1 MISPT
6 KSATTD
12 YIFLTYSFD
21 VLVDDSLILWARTSY
36 VPGTFGVSA
45 NSSLD
50 FTFIKFS
57 PVDRSV
63 QWVTSIDL
71 NNNND
76 QEISTYVFEGS
87 IYFLL
92 TSTTIEYCIGNFS
105 ISDGKIQ
112 WNLCWKV
119 PSNFSVPQKLE
130 LIFVT
135 KNWIISSF
143 PDSAVINN
151 RNIIIFESG
160 NVQSLYFNILYLI
173 TL

>member
-1 MISPT
+1 MFS
-6 KSATTD
+6 
-12 YIFLTYSFD
+12 TYSFD
-21 VLVDDSLILWARTSY
+21 VLNDNSLVLWARTSY
-36 VPGTFGVSA
+36 VSGEFGVSA

-87 IYFLL
+87 LYFLL

-112 WNLCWKV
+112 WKLCWRM
-119 PSNFSVPQKLE
+119 PSGFSVPQKLD

-135 KNWIISSF
+135 KNWIISTF
-143 PDSAVINN
+143 PDSKMISN

-160 NVQSLYFNILYLI
+160 KCKACIKIHYYI
-173 TL
+173 